1 MSVTN
6 ETLLERVRNTA
17 DHAAWGEFFSIY
29 EPLLLNYV
37 RGRVRDRSLGWNDH
51 DIQDV
56 VQDIFIKLYRTL
68 PDFQLD
74 HGRGRFRTWLYRIT
88 INAVLDRVPGRKS
101 VEKIT
106 PADNASPDAAPGLQ
120 RRRPKVHDEGQVDLR
135 HVAVDASEPDLDWA
149 NGYRQAVL
157 DAVLP
162 QIQAEVSA
170 TNPNKWESFARHGL
184 QCRPAAEVAAELG
197 INANLVYQNTARVLD
212 LVRRRCLECYDEE
225 LSEA

>member
-17 DHAAWGEFFSIY
+17 DHAAWGEFFAIY

-51 DIQDV
+51 DVQDV
-56 VQDIFIKLYRTL
+56 VQDIFIKLYRKL
-68 PDFQLD
+68 PEFQLD

-88 INAVLDRVPGRKS
+88 INAILDRVPGRKS
-101 VEKIT
+101 AGEVAALEL
-106 PADNASPDAAPGLQ
+106 AASDGVAAPRG
-120 RRRPKVHDEGQVDLR
+120 RPKVHDEGQVDLR
-135 HVAVDASEPDLDWA
+135 HVADNAGEPDVDWA

-162 QIQAEVSA
+162 QIQAEISA
-170 TNPNKWESFARHGL
+170 TNPNKWESFSRHGL

-212 LVRRRCLECYDEE
+212 MVRRRCLENYDAEP
-225 LSEA
+225 SAA

>member
-17 DHAAWGEFFSIY
+17 DHAAWGEFFAIY

-51 DIQDV
+51 D
-56 VQDIFIKLYRTL
+56 VQDIVQEIFIKLYRTL
-68 PDFQLD
+68 PDFHLD

-88 INAVLDRVPGRKS
+88 VNAILDRVPGRKS
-101 VEKIT
+101 ADKVAAENLAT
-106 PADNASPDAAPGLQ
+106 DNAPAPQ

-135 HVAVDASEPDLDWA
+135 NLTSGAYEPDLDWA

-184 QCRPAAEVAAELG
+184 QNRPAAEVAAELG
-197 INANLVYQNTARVLD
+197 INANLVYQNTARVLE

>member
-88 INAVLDRVPGRKS
+88 INAILDRVPGRKS
-101 VEKIT
+101 
-106 PADNASPDAAPGLQ
+106 ADKVVAAEAAAADGAATGQ
-120 RRRPKVHDEGQVDLR
+120 RRRPKIHDEGQVDLR
-135 HVAVDASEPDLDWA
+135 HVAVDVGEPDLDWA

-170 TNPNKWESFARHGL
+170 TNPNKWESFSRHGL

-212 LVRRRCLECYDEE
+212 LVRRRCLESYDEE

>member
-17 DHAAWGEFFSIY
+17 DHAAWGEFFAIY

-88 INAVLDRVPGRKS
+88 INAILDRVPGRKS
-101 VEKIT
+101 
-106 PADNASPDAAPGLQ
+106 ADKLAAEQADSPDGAPQ
-120 RRRPKVHDEGQVDLR
+120 ARRRPKVHDEGQVDLR
-135 HVAVDASEPDLDWA
+135 HVAVDAVEPDLDWA

-184 QCRPAAEVAAELG
+184 ECRPAAEVAAELG

-225 LSEA
+225 LSEV